1 MALTFRTLSDFLA
14 HGFDSVIDV
23 RSPAEFAEDHV
34 PGAINLPVLSNAERA
49 EVGTIYKQVSP
60 FDARKIGGALV
71 AQNTA
76 RHLRESLAHHDG
88 GWRPLIYCWR
98 GGQRSGF
105 FASFLREVGWRAETV
120 DGGYRSFR
128 RLVHDLLYG
137 DRLPHRI
144 ILLDGNTGTA
154 KTGVLHALAE
164 RGGQV
169 VDLEGL
175 AVHRGSLLGGMDDPQ
190 PAQKAFETRLAT
202 RIAGLDPD
210 RPVIVEAESSRIGR
224 INLPPALWAAM
235 IAAPRI
241 EIWAPMPARA
251 AHLVRD
257 YATLLD
263 RTEDFIDRLQP
274 LRRFRGHATVDRW
287 EALLRAGDRI
297 GLVTALMED
306 HYDPTYAKS
315 RADHPSRTLS
325 TFRSD
330 RLDPGDQAQLA
341 DRIDAFLRE
350 S

>member
-1 MALTFRTLSDFLA
+1 MALSFPTLDRFLG
-14 HGFDSVIDV
+14 HGFDALIDV
-23 RSPAEFAEDHV
+23 RSPAEYAEDHV
-34 PGAINLPVLSNAERA
+34 PGAINLPVLSNEERA

-88 GWRPLIYCWR
+88 SWRPLVYCWR

-120 DGGYRSFR
+120 DGGYRTFR
-128 RLVHDLLYG
+128 RLVHDQLYG
-137 DRLPHRI
+137 ETLPHRI

-154 KTGVLHALAE
+154 KTEVLKSL
-164 RGGQV
+164 RDRDVQV

-175 AVHRGSLLGGMDDPQ
+175 AVHRGSLLGGMAEPQ

-202 RIAGLDPD
+202 ELALLDPD
-210 RPVIVEAESSRIGR
+210 RPVLIEAESSKIGR
-224 INLPPALWAAM
+224 INLPPALWSAM

-241 EIWAPMPARA
+241 DIAAPMSARA
-251 AHLVRD
+251 AHLVVD
-257 YATLLD
+257 YEAQLD
-263 RTEDFIDRLQP
+263 ETDAFIGKLQP
-274 LRRFRGHATVDRW
+274 LRRFRGHAAVDRW
-287 EALLRAGDRI
+287 EDLLRGGDRI
-297 GLVTALMED
+297 GLVTALMEE

-315 RADHPSRTLS
+315 RSDRPAEVLG

-330 RLDPGDQAQLA
+330 TLDQEGRERLA
-341 DRIDAFLRE
+341 DRIERFLKGT
-350 S
+350 